1 MNATILLL
9 ITLNLVMTEENGKR
23 VNLPAQVI
31 YYDNESTLQ
40 LNVRDSIEIYHIDQ
54 RSTFKGS
61 IVFRLSS
68 IDCVGYME
76 INTSTTPDGK
86 LKGSVWFYK
95 YCNHQM
101 IERRFSVD
109 TTTSYYLA
117 KQIQKKRKRKKNI
130 LMD

>member
-1 MNATILLL
+1 MNAAILLL

-31 YYDNESTLQ
+31 YYDTESILQ
-40 LNVRDSIEIYHIDQ
+40 LNVRDSIELYHIDQ
-54 RSTFKGS
+54 RTKFKSS

-76 INTSTTPDGK
+76 INTSSLDGK

-109 TTTSYYLA
+109 TTASYYLA
-117 KQIQKKRKRKKNI
+117 KQIQKRKRRKNV

>member
-31 YYDNESTLQ
+31 YYDNESILQ
-40 LNVRDSIEIYHIDQ
+40 LSVRDSVEVYHIDQ
-54 RSTFKGS
+54 RTKFRNST
-61 IVFRLSS
+61 VFRLSS

-76 INTSTTPDGK
+76 INTSSLDGK

-95 YCNHQM
+95 YCNHKM

-109 TTTSYYLA
+109 TIASYYLA
-117 KQIQKKRKRKKNI
+117 KQIQKRKRRKNI

>member
-40 LNVRDSIEIYHIDQ
+40 VNVRDSIEVYHIDQ
-54 RSTFKGS
+54 RTKFKNST
-61 IVFRLSS
+61 VFRLSS
-68 IDCVGYME
+68 MDCVGYME
-76 INTSTTPDGK
+76 INTSSLDGK

-109 TTTSYYLA
+109 TTASYYLT
-117 KQIQKKRKRKKNI
+117 KQIQKRKRRKNI